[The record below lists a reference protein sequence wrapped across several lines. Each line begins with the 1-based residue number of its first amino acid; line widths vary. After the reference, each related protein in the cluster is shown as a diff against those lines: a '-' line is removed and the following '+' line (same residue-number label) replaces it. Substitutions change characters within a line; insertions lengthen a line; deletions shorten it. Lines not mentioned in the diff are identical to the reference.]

1 MVSEAPSEEASLSD
15 VFYIY
20 LLILHPRY
28 FTNYVSFHG
37 GGARAPPP
45 PHAGHAVFGSTIFD
59 VHVIILPVAAKSI
72 DINSILIIL
81 IIFIMLLN
89 FNGLCWRRPPPSIIF
104 NAAALAYIFQK
115 LNTFLFKFE
124 GNSTPH

>member
-28 FTNYVSFHG
+28 FSNYVSFHG
-37 GGARAPPP
+37 GSPPP
-45 PHAGHAVFGSTIFD
+45 RGPCSIGFTFFP

-72 DINSILIIL
+72 DINDINSILIIL

-89 FNGLCWRRPPPSIIF
+89 FNGLYWRRPPPPPPLYLTPRLGIY
-104 NAAALAYIFQK
+104 LQK
-115 LNTFLFKFE
+115 LNTFLFKL
-124 GNSTPH
+124 GGSSTPH